1 MREGIDVYS
10 VPQKKGGTI
19 GVLNR
24 AGRPVTQLALER
36 WSEKILSDSKM
47 WSRSL
52 NTVAR
57 GSRFDKFL
65 DFVESG
71 CHFQVF

>member
-24 AGRPVTQLALER
+24 AGRPVTQLIN
-36 WSEKILSDSKM
+36 SVS
-47 WSRSL
+47 
-52 NTVAR
+52 
-57 GSRFDKFL
+57 
-65 DFVESG
+65 
-71 CHFQVF
+71 